1 MSGIYSTIIIHF
13 SYTATETWCFGR
25 LLPLLIG
32 RFIPDDDSNWNH
44 FLPLLDIADLLFAP
58 IINKDVPAYLLILLE
73 ENLAVFKDIYPEA
86 TIIPKIHYLL
96 HLPRYTEK

>member
-1 MSGIYSTIIIHF
+1 MMT
-13 SYTATETWCFGR
+13 
-25 LLPLLIG
+25 P
-32 RFIPDDDSNWNH
+32 NWNH
-44 FLPLLDIADLLFAP
+44 FLQLLDIADLLFAP

-96 HLPRYTEK
+96 HLPRYIESKDYITVIYVSHPLM